1 MGIFRGAGEHA
12 ARQHAH
18 QRPGCD
24 AGSDRP
30 VWRSARA
37 SVCRRS
43 NLNQPLIT
51 RFPCCRHRRRL
62 NATSAGTTDATARTH
77 RRSRGLSAA
86 LPLVARA
93 QRPALPVVAVG
104 HGAQRVR
111 AIGTAPIARCEQ
123 GRTVMGTRTSVCLML
138 GLLAAMAP
146 AKADPI
152 KTSGGLV
159 SGVVVS
165 NGAVR
170 AYKGIPFAKPPVGD
184 LRWRAPQ
191 PTEPW
196 TGTLVAD
203 KFGPSCMQPDPT
215 PGHSIFTRIFYT
227 PIKPKSEDCL
237 YLNIWTAASVGE
249 KRPVMVW
256 IPGGGFRG
264 GSSSVEIYDGAEL
277 AKKGVVLVSVNYR
290 LWKFGFLALPELST
304 ESERHASGNYGLL
317 DQIAALQW
325 VKENIA
331 AFGGNPD
338 NVTIFGQSAGSVAAN
353 FLMMS
358 PLAKGLFHRVIG
370 ESGGAFAP
378 AVSGSPALRGLFI
391 SWLQSLPDAEAV
403 GSKLM
408 TALKVSNLAELRQKS
423 AEEILAV
430 PSATR
435 FESAI
440 PILDRYV
447 LPATADEI
455 FAAGRQN
462 DVPLL
467 LGSTAD
473 EGSNFP
479 VIRAVATFRED
490 ARNTLGPLADAF
502 LGVYE
507 ANDDAQAAR
516 TSAAATRDLRL
527 AWPTLQWARAQAHT
541 GHSKVFYYYFAHHPP
556 APPEERFV
564 ENLGKDLGAYHGA
577 ELAYVFGN
585 FVPPDWPW
593 TGTDRE
599 LARTISQYWVNFA
612 TNGDPNASGL
622 PQWPRSI
629 RTRAQCSIST
639 RPSRLA

>member
-1 MGIFRGAGEHA
+1 MG
-12 ARQHAH
+12 
-18 QRPGCD
+18 
-24 AGSDRP
+24 
-30 VWRSARA
+30 
-37 SVCRRS
+37 
-43 NLNQPLIT
+43 
-51 RFPCCRHRRRL
+51 
-62 NATSAGTTDATARTH
+62 
-77 RRSRGLSAA
+77 
-86 LPLVARA
+86 
-93 QRPALPVVAVG
+93 
-104 HGAQRVR
+104 
-111 AIGTAPIARCEQ
+111 
-123 GRTVMGTRTSVCLML
+123 MRTSVCLLL
-138 GLLAAMAP
+138 GLATAMAA

-152 KTSGGLV
+152 ETSGGLV
-159 SGVVVS
+159 SGVAVS
-165 NGAVR
+165 DGAVR
-170 AYKGIPFAKPPVGD
+170 TYKGIPFAKPPVGE
-184 LRWRAPQ
+184 LRWRPPQ
-191 PTEPW
+191 PADRW
-196 TGTLVAD
+196 TGTLVAE

-215 PGHSIFTRIFYT
+215 PGHSLFTRIFYT
-227 PIKPKSEDCL
+227 PIKPTSEDCL
-237 YLNIWTAASVGE
+237 YLNVWTAGSAGQ

-264 GSSSVEIYDGAEL
+264 GSSSVEIYDGTEL
-277 AKKGVVLVSVNYR
+277 AKKGVVLVSINYR
-290 LWKFGFLALPELST
+290 LWKFGFLALPELSA
-304 ESERHASGNYGLL
+304 ESEHHASGNYGLL

-325 VKENIA
+325 VKDNIA
-331 AFGGNPD
+331 AFGGDPD

-353 FLMMS
+353 YLMIS

-378 AVSGSPALRGLFI
+378 AVSGSPTLRSLWI

-408 TALKVSNLAELRQKS
+408 AALKVSDVAELRQKS

-440 PILDRYV
+440 PILDGYV

-479 VIRAVATFRED
+479 VIRTVAGFRED
-490 ARNTLGPLADAF
+490 ASKTFGPLADAF
-502 LGVYE
+502 LGVYA
-507 ANDDAQAAR
+507 ANDDSQAAHM
-516 TSAAATRDLRL
+516 SAAATRDRLL
-527 AWPTLQWARAQAHT
+527 AWPTLQWARAQAQT

-585 FVPPDWPW
+585 FVPPEWPW
-593 TGTDRE
+593 TETDRE

-612 TNGDPNASGL
+612 ANGDPNASGL
-622 PQWPRSI
+622 PQWPAFDPKASSVLYI
-629 RTRAQCSIST
+629 DKTITPGPIPNQEYIALWDTFAAKWRAQE
-639 RPSRLA
+639 

>member
-1 MGIFRGAGEHA
+1 
-12 ARQHAH
+12 
-18 QRPGCD
+18 
-24 AGSDRP
+24 
-30 VWRSARA
+30 
-37 SVCRRS
+37 
-43 NLNQPLIT
+43 
-51 RFPCCRHRRRL
+51 
-62 NATSAGTTDATARTH
+62 
-77 RRSRGLSAA
+77 
-86 LPLVARA
+86 
-93 QRPALPVVAVG
+93 
-104 HGAQRVR
+104 
-111 AIGTAPIARCEQ
+111 
-123 GRTVMGTRTSVCLML
+123 MGTRTSAYLLL
-138 GLLAAMAP
+138 GLLTAMAS

-152 KTSGGLV
+152 KTSGGFV
-159 SGVVVS
+159 SGVDVS
-165 NGAVR
+165 DGAVR
-170 AYKGIPFAKPPVGD
+170 AYKGIPFAKPPVGN
-184 LRWRAPQ
+184 LRWREPH
-191 PTEPW
+191 PVEPW
-196 TGTLVAD
+196 TGTLAAD
-203 KFGPSCMQPDPT
+203 KFGASCMQPNPT
-215 PGHSIFTRIFYT
+215 PGHSLFTRIFYT
-227 PIKPKSEDCL
+227 PIKPTSEDCL
-237 YLNIWTAASVGE
+237 YLNVWTTASIGE

-277 AKKGVVLVSVNYR
+277 AKKGVVLVSINYR
-290 LWKFGFLALPELST
+290 LWKFGFLASPELST
-304 ESERHASGNYGLL
+304 ESEHHASGNYGLL

-331 AFGGNPD
+331 AFGGDPD

-353 FLMMS
+353 YLMMS

-370 ESGGAFAP
+370 ESGGGFAP

-391 SWLQSLPDAEAV
+391 SWLQSLADAEVA

-408 TALKVSNLAELRQKS
+408 TALRVSNLAELRQKS
-423 AEEILAV
+423 AEDILAV

-435 FESAI
+435 FELAI

-479 VIRAVATFRED
+479 VIRTVAAFRED

-502 LGVYE
+502 LGVYQ
-507 ANDDAQAAR
+507 ANDDAQAAQI
-516 TSAAATRDLRL
+516 SAAATRDRLL

-564 ENLGKDLGAYHGA
+564 ENLGKELGAYHGA
-577 ELAYVFGN
+577 ELPYVFGN
-585 FVPPDWPW
+585 FVPPEWPW

-599 LARTISQYWVNFA
+599 LAQTVSQYWVNFA
-612 TNGDPNASGL
+612 TRGDPNAPGL
-622 PQWPRSI
+622 PQWPAFDPNSSSVLYI
-629 RTRAQCSIST
+629 DKTITPGPVPNQKYIALWDAFAAKWKGQE
-639 RPSRLA
+639 

>member
-1 MGIFRGAGEHA
+1 
-12 ARQHAH
+12 
-18 QRPGCD
+18 
-24 AGSDRP
+24 
-30 VWRSARA
+30 
-37 SVCRRS
+37 
-43 NLNQPLIT
+43 
-51 RFPCCRHRRRL
+51 
-62 NATSAGTTDATARTH
+62 
-77 RRSRGLSAA
+77 
-86 LPLVARA
+86 
-93 QRPALPVVAVG
+93 
-104 HGAQRVR
+104 
-111 AIGTAPIARCEQ
+111 
-123 GRTVMGTRTSVCLML
+123 MGTCTSVWLML

-159 SGVVVS
+159 SGVAVS
-165 NGAVR
+165 DGVVR

-191 PTEPW
+191 PAEPW

-203 KFGPSCMQPDPT
+203 RFGPSCMQPDPT

-227 PIKPKSEDCL
+227 PIKPTSEDCL
-237 YLNIWTAASVGE
+237 YLNVWTAATAGE
-249 KRPVMVW
+249 NRPVMVW

-304 ESERHASGNYGLL
+304 ESEHHASGNYGLL

-325 VKENIA
+325 VKENIT

-353 FLMMS
+353 FLMVS
-358 PLAKGLFHRVIG
+358 PLAKGFFHRVIG

-378 AVSGSPALRGLFI
+378 AVSGSPALRGVFI

-455 FAAGRQN
+455 FAASRQN

-479 VIRAVATFRED
+479 VIRTVATFRED
-490 ARNTLGPLADAF
+490 ARKALGPLADAF

-516 TSAAATRDLRL
+516 SSAAATRDQRL

-541 GHSKVFYYYFAHHPP
+541 GHSKIFYYYFAHHPP

-585 FVPPDWPW
+585 FVPPEWPW

-612 TNGDPNASGL
+612 TNGDPNGPGL
-622 PQWPRSI
+622 PQWPAFDPNASSVLHI
-629 RTRAQCSIST
+629 DKAITPGPIPNQKYIALWDTFAAKWKAQE
-639 RPSRLA
+639 

>member
-1 MGIFRGAGEHA
+1 
-12 ARQHAH
+12 
-18 QRPGCD
+18 
-24 AGSDRP
+24 
-30 VWRSARA
+30 
-37 SVCRRS
+37 
-43 NLNQPLIT
+43 
-51 RFPCCRHRRRL
+51 
-62 NATSAGTTDATARTH
+62 
-77 RRSRGLSAA
+77 
-86 LPLVARA
+86 
-93 QRPALPVVAVG
+93 
-104 HGAQRVR
+104 
-111 AIGTAPIARCEQ
+111 
-123 GRTVMGTRTSVCLML
+123 MGTRTSVCLML

-541 GHSKVFYYYFAHHPP
+541 GHSKIFYYYFAHHPP

-585 FVPPDWPW
+585 FVPPEWPW

-622 PQWPRSI
+622 PQWPAFDPNSSSVLYI
-629 RTRAQCSIST
+629 DKAITPGPIPNQKYIALWDTFAAKWKAQE
-639 RPSRLA
+639 

>member
-1 MGIFRGAGEHA
+1 MG
-12 ARQHAH
+12 
-18 QRPGCD
+18 
-24 AGSDRP
+24 
-30 VWRSARA
+30 
-37 SVCRRS
+37 
-43 NLNQPLIT
+43 
-51 RFPCCRHRRRL
+51 
-62 NATSAGTTDATARTH
+62 
-77 RRSRGLSAA
+77 
-86 LPLVARA
+86 
-93 QRPALPVVAVG
+93 
-104 HGAQRVR
+104 
-111 AIGTAPIARCEQ
+111 
-123 GRTVMGTRTSVCLML
+123 RTSVCLML
-138 GLLAAMAP
+138 GLLATMAP

-159 SGVVVS
+159 SGVAVS
-165 NGAVR
+165 DGAVR
-170 AYKGIPFAKPPVGD
+170 AYKGLPFAKPPVGD
-184 LRWRAPQ
+184 LRWREPQ
-191 PTEPW
+191 PAEPW

-227 PIKPKSEDCL
+227 PIKPMSEDCL
-237 YLNIWTAASVGE
+237 YLNVWTAGSAGE

-264 GSSSVEIYDGAEL
+264 GSSSVEIYNGAEL
-277 AKKGVVLVSVNYR
+277 AKKGVVLVSINYR

-304 ESERHASGNYGLL
+304 ESEHHASGNYGLL

-331 AFGGNPD
+331 AFGGDPD

-353 FLMMS
+353 YLMIS

-378 AVSGSPALRGLFI
+378 AVSNSPQLRSLWI

-423 AEEILAV
+423 AEEILAI

-440 PILDRYV
+440 PILDRHV

-479 VIRAVATFRED
+479 VIRTLPAFRED
-490 ARNTLGPLADAF
+490 ARKTFGPFADAF

-507 ANDDAQAAR
+507 ANDDAQAAAV
-516 TSAAATRDLRL
+516 SAAATRDRLL

-564 ENLGKDLGAYHGA
+564 ENLGKVLGAYHGA
-577 ELAYVFGN
+577 ELPYVFGN
-585 FVPPDWPW
+585 FVPPEWPW
-593 TGTDRE
+593 SGTDRE
-599 LARTISQYWVNFA
+599 LAQTISQYWVNFA
-612 TNGDPNASGL
+612 TNGDPNAPGL
-622 PQWPRSI
+622 PQWPAFDPNASSVLNIDKTITPGPTPNPKSI
-629 RTRAQCSIST
+629 ALWDTFAAKWKAQE
-639 RPSRLA
+639 

>member
-1 MGIFRGAGEHA
+1 MG
-12 ARQHAH
+12 
-18 QRPGCD
+18 
-24 AGSDRP
+24 
-30 VWRSARA
+30 
-37 SVCRRS
+37 
-43 NLNQPLIT
+43 
-51 RFPCCRHRRRL
+51 
-62 NATSAGTTDATARTH
+62 
-77 RRSRGLSAA
+77 
-86 LPLVARA
+86 
-93 QRPALPVVAVG
+93 
-104 HGAQRVR
+104 
-111 AIGTAPIARCEQ
+111 
-123 GRTVMGTRTSVCLML
+123 MRTSVCLLL
-138 GLLAAMAP
+138 GLATAMAP

-159 SGVVVS
+159 SGVAVS
-165 NGAVR
+165 DGAAR
-170 AYKGIPFAKPPVGD
+170 TYKGIPFAKPPVGD

-191 PTEPW
+191 PAEPW

-215 PGHSIFTRIFYT
+215 PGHSLFTRIFYT
-227 PIKPKSEDCL
+227 PIKPTSEDCL
-237 YLNIWTAASVGE
+237 YLNVWTAASAGE

-264 GSSSVEIYDGAEL
+264 GSSSVEIYDGAQL
-277 AKKGVVLVSVNYR
+277 AKKGVVLVSINYR
-290 LWKFGFLALPELST
+290 LWKFGFLALPELSA
-304 ESERHASGNYGLL
+304 ESEHHASGNYGLL

-331 AFGGNPD
+331 AFGGDPD

-353 FLMMS
+353 YLMMS

-378 AVSGSPALRGLFI
+378 AVSGSPTLRSLWI

-408 TALKVSNLAELRQKS
+408 TALKVSNIAELRQKS

-479 VIRAVATFRED
+479 VIRTVAGFRED
-490 ARNTLGPLADAF
+490 ASKTFGPLADAF
-502 LGVYE
+502 LGVYA
-507 ANDDAQAAR
+507 ANNNSQAAHM
-516 TSAAATRDLRL
+516 SAAATRDRLL
-527 AWPTLQWARAQAHT
+527 AWPTLQWARAQAQT

-585 FVPPDWPW
+585 FVPPEWPW
-593 TGTDRE
+593 TETDRE

-622 PQWPRSI
+622 PQWPAFDPKASSVLYI
-629 RTRAQCSIST
+629 DKTITPGPIPNQEYIALWDTFAAKWRAQE
-639 RPSRLA
+639 

>member
-1 MGIFRGAGEHA
+1 
-12 ARQHAH
+12 
-18 QRPGCD
+18 
-24 AGSDRP
+24 
-30 VWRSARA
+30 
-37 SVCRRS
+37 
-43 NLNQPLIT
+43 
-51 RFPCCRHRRRL
+51 
-62 NATSAGTTDATARTH
+62 
-77 RRSRGLSAA
+77 
-86 LPLVARA
+86 
-93 QRPALPVVAVG
+93 
-104 HGAQRVR
+104 
-111 AIGTAPIARCEQ
+111 
-123 GRTVMGTRTSVCLML
+123 MGTRTSVCLML
-138 GLLAAMAP
+138 GLLTAIAP

-152 KTSGGLV
+152 KVSGGLV
-159 SGVVVS
+159 SGV
-165 NGAVR
+165 AVADGGVR
-170 AYKGIPFAKPPVGD
+170 SYKGIPFAKPPVSD

-191 PTEPW
+191 PAEPW
-196 TGTLVAD
+196 TGTIVAD

-227 PIKPKSEDCL
+227 PIKPTSEDCL
-237 YLNIWTAASVGE
+237 YLNVWTAASVGE

-277 AKKGVVLVSVNYR
+277 AKKGVVLVSINYR
-290 LWKFGFLALPELST
+290 LWKFGFLALPELSM
-304 ESERHASGNYGLL
+304 ESEHHASGNYGLL

-331 AFGGNPD
+331 AFGGDPN

-353 FLMMS
+353 YLMMS

-378 AVSGSPALRGLFI
+378 AVSGSPQLRGLFI
-391 SWLQSLPDAEAV
+391 SWLQSLPDAEAA

-479 VIRAVATFRED
+479 VIRTVATFRED
-490 ARNTLGPLADAF
+490 ARKTFGPLADAF

-507 ANDDAQAAR
+507 ANDDAQAAW
-516 TSAAATRDLRL
+516 TSAAATRDRLL

-556 APPEERFV
+556 APAEERFV

-585 FVPPDWPW
+585 FVPPEWPW

-599 LARTISQYWVNFA
+599 LAQTISQYWVNFA
-612 TNGDPNASGL
+612 TSGDPNSPGL
-622 PQWPRSI
+622 PQWPAFDPNASSVLYI
-629 RTRAQCSIST
+629 DKTITPGPIPNQKYIALWDTLAAKWKAQE
-639 RPSRLA
+639 